1 MEAARVAELEAAQSA
16 AQAALMA
23 EMALLRRQKA
33 AAEEHSRRME
43 ASVRPRRRLAWPGW
57 LEHTSVL
64 EHVIKAEEH
73 WRRMEPWCA
82 RPGVRPGFWW
92 EQPLLSMS

>member
-1 MEAARVAELEAAQSA
+1 MLCRQGARGAVVEATRVAELEAAQGA

-43 ASVRPRRRLAWPGW
+43 ASVRPPQLQASP
-57 LEHTSVL
+57 
-64 EHVIKAEEH
+64 
-73 WRRMEPWCA
+73 
-82 RPGVRPGFWW
+82 
-92 EQPLLSMS
+92 